1 MDFQRIKADQ
11 KINVTVPINFI
22 NEDVAPGVKID
33 GGIISH
39 LISELEVV
47 CLPADIPENITVDL
61 IDLPLDQSI
70 HLSELK
76 LPKGVEITLLQ
87 HGAEDSDMAVVVIH
101 KAKAEEVE
109 EDLTAAP
116 EASEVASDQKNDESN
131 EADKDKEPDA

>member
-61 IDLPLDQSI
+61 IDLPLDKSI